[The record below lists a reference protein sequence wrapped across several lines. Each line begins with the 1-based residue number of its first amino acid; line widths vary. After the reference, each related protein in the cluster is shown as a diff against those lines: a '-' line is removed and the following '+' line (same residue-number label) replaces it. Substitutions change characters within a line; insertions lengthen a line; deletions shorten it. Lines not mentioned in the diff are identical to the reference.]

1 MHKLIF
7 AGLALSAGL
16 SAALIDPPQAS
27 ALGNEAQWCRIARDA
42 GGRDCS
48 FYTFAQCA
56 ASTER
61 LDGGGCYEN
70 PNYRGNSS
78 FAATPARAKEPAT
91 AGGITTTPSDN
102 PRLSRF
108 KGNAQTD

>member
-1 MHKLIF
+1 MHTLMLV
-7 AGLALSAGL
+7 GLALSA
-16 SAALIDPPQAS
+16 ALVVPAQAAS
-27 ALGNEAQWCRIARDA
+27 ASGNGSWCRIARDV

-70 PNYRGNSS
+70 PFPRGTS
-78 FAATPARAKEPAT
+78 AAVRGE
-91 AGGITTTPSDN
+91 
-102 PRLSRF
+102 RSRVPQR
-108 KGNAQTD
+108 KLRNNDANR